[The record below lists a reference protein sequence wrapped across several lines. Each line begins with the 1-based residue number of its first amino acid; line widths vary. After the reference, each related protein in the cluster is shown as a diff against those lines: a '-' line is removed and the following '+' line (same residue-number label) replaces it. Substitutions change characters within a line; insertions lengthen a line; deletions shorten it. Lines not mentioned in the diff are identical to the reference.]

1 MRTLTP
7 SAINININNS
17 SSTSSF
23 DTPSS
28 RSPVPALTSHPG
40 HATTPSARSLS
51 ASAVNLTHNGKRLPA
66 SKSPK
71 SPVTPAPQGRPRYP
85 SAPIVNPDSRTPPLG
100 FHEHKQQQ
108 HVLALTTTTRSKSSS
123 ASNMP
128 PGDSRHRP
136 PQLSAAAAKN
146 IGRTPLTPKIAAKG
160 PTIAALGRRAAQ
172 NREDGINSLNPRS
185 SGRQSRGD
193 STITTP
199 NGTPNLEKSHEGW
212 DPRAI
217 LSIDSMRTAS
227 PGDSGDSKFFYASE
241 ARPVQPP
248 SRPSTAA
255 PKSSN
260 FFYASEATT
269 EAKRATSPSI
279 KQAFAP
285 MVATPPE
292 PAASKFFYASGAP
305 ELSSKTS
312 LQSSGPPSS
321 GSSSSRPTGRP
332 STSSSATGQGH
343 SMLQRPMSPI
353 KMLQHHPIPPTIKN
367 TTTPGLNSR
376 PQLTSPPP
384 LAPPSSSANA
394 KRRISVDS
402 APRSRGHSRTVS
414 VPSIDSGYSPR
425 IPASPQ
431 QPSEP
436 ASPPASPLVVQ
447 PAMTMASILQAVED
461 FTEENEEEEEDTSE
475 TQPEIQS
482 PTKST
487 QSADPVTEVVANARR
502 ERKVQ
507 DLEIRNGSLEAIN
520 RTLERQLRKQTA
532 EIRRFK
538 RMSRMSLASAAT
550 SRVTSETH
558 PDIPISLADLS
569 EEEDSIMSEEEE
581 EEEEPDSL
589 DDSDLESADSTS
601 NPLESNEKLT
611 VRRNRDERRLRLDL
625 SKHRELLVDSQ
636 KINQSLKRC
645 LNWTEVLIK
654 EGQKALEY
662 SVRVSDIELG
672 GHVLAPA
679 DEDAASHLGGD
690 FSVGQKAL
698 GYSAALS
705 DVDCGGHMLAPPDED
720 NASHLDEDF
729 LQGLE
734 AGLEPPPLWEKSS
747 QDRDSGIELH
757 AEGI

>member
-28 RSPVPALTSHPG
+28 RPPVPALTSHPG
-40 HATTPSARSLS
+40 HTTTPSTRSLS
-51 ASAVNLTHNGKRLPA
+51 ASAVNLNQNGKRLPA

-71 SPVTPAPQGRPRYP
+71 SPVTPTPQVRNRFP
-85 SAPIVNPDSRTPPLG
+85 SAPIVNPDSRSPPLG

-108 HVLALTTTTRSKSSS
+108 HVLALTTTTRSKTSS
-123 ASNMP
+123 ASKMP
-128 PGDSRHRP
+128 PGESRHRP

-146 IGRTPLTPKIAAKG
+146 VGRTPLTPKIAAKG

-172 NREDGINSLNPRS
+172 NREDNLNSLSTRS

-193 STITTP
+193 STNTTP
-199 NGTPNLEKSHEGW
+199 NGTPSLERSHEGW

-217 LSIDSMRTAS
+217 LAIDSMRTSS

-241 ARPVQPP
+241 ARPVQQPP

-260 FFYASEATT
+260 FFYASDAPT
-269 EAKRATSPSI
+269 EAKRATSPAI
-279 KQAFAP
+279 KQSFAP
-285 MVATPPE
+285 MLATPPE
-292 PAASKFFYASGAP
+292 PATSKFFYASGTP
-305 ELSSKTS
+305 EVSSKTS
-312 LQSSGPPSS
+312 LQSGPPST
-321 GSSSSRPTGRP
+321 GSSSSKPVNGRP
-332 STSSSATGQGH
+332 STSSSATGSGY
-343 SMLQRPMSPI
+343 SMPQRPMSPI
-353 KMLQHHPIPPTIKN
+353 KMLQHHPTPPVIRN

-384 LAPPSSSANA
+384 LAPPSSSNG

-402 APRSRGHSRTVS
+402 APRSSRGHSRTVS
-414 VPSIDSGYSPR
+414 VPSIDSGYSPK

-461 FTEENEEEEEDTSE
+461 FTEETEDDTPE
-475 TQPEIQS
+475 TQPEVQS

-532 EIRRFK
+532 EIRRF
-538 RMSRMSLASAAT
+538 RRLSRMSLASAAT
-550 SRVTSETH
+550 SRVTSEAL

-569 EEEDSIMSEEEE
+569 EEEDSMLTEEEE

-589 DDSDLESADSTS
+589 DDSDLESVGSAS
-601 NPLESNEKLT
+601 NPLESNEKLA

-662 SVRVSDIELG
+662 NVRVSDVEIG
-672 GHVLAPA
+672 GHVLVPP
-679 DEDAASHLGGD
+679 DEDVTPRFNEDLLQGR
-690 FSVGQKAL
+690 KAL
-698 GYSAALS
+698 KYSAPLS

-720 NASHLDEDF
+720 DASHLSVDEEF

-757 AEGI
+757 AEGL